1 MMKRRL
7 KRNQNQLF
15 LIAESDIICLGGRKN
30 MKTSVEATGK
40 NIEQAIE
47 NALFELKAPRDD
59 VDIKILC
66 EGGLFK
72 KAKVVVSISEDAI
85 EKYQKREKIKE
96 EESKPA
102 TPVKEEKKAEKE
114 EVKQVKKQVK
124 EEAKQEKKEVKEE
137 VKAEVK
143 IEKQKNEDNKP
154 SAVEFIKGLVKTLN
168 KEAEVSE
175 IEEEEVIRIS
185 VDGEELSE
193 LIGYRGETLFAL
205 SYLMT
210 TICKRA
216 KKRQVLDV
224 CGYREKRAESL
235 RSLAN
240 RMAAK
245 VAKTGRYVKLEPM
258 DASERRQ
265 IHLALQDNDKV
276 TTMSKGTEPKRFI
289 MIFPREY
296 KD

>member
-1 MMKRRL
+1 
-7 KRNQNQLF
+7 
-15 LIAESDIICLGGRKN
+15 

-59 VDIKILC
+59 VDIKILT

-72 KAKVVVSISEDAI
+72 KAKVIVSISEDAI
-85 EKYQKREKIKE
+85 EKYQKREKVKKE
-96 EESKPA
+96 EVKAEAKEI
-102 TPVKEEKKAEKE
+102 KEEKKAEKKE
-114 EVKQVKKQVK
+114 AKAEVKK
-124 EEAKQEKKEVKEE
+124 EKKEVKAEKPIEE
-137 VKAEVK
+137 KVEEKADK
-143 IEKQKNEDNKP
+143 ASKNNENKP
-154 SAVEFIKGLVKTLN
+154 SAKDFVEGLIKALGKDGV
-168 KEAEVSE
+168 VSE
-175 IEEEEVIRIS
+175 IEEDEVIRIS
-185 VDGEELSE
+185 VEGEDLSE

-210 TICKRA
+210 TICKRE
-216 KKRQVLDV
+216 KKRQVLDI
-224 CGYREKRAESL
+224 CGYREKRNEAL

-245 VAKTGRYVKLEPM
+245 VSKTGRYVKLEPM
-258 DASERRQ
+258 DASERRI

-276 TTMSKGTEPKRFI
+276 TTMSKGTEPKRYLI
-289 MIFPREY
+289 IFPREY